1 MIIKTSDIKE
11 LCIKIS
17 SAIDTADIV
26 ALTDLIELILM
37 KSLIV
42 IKVCVHLLFFSKF
55 IFVFSSFFSKFRLSS
70 IFI

>member
-26 ALTDLIELILM
+26 ALTDLIENNIIM
-37 KSLIV
+37 EANNETES
-42 IKVCVHLLFFSKF
+42 
-55 IFVFSSFFSKFRLSS
+55 
-70 IFI
+70 